1 MENLT
6 HTLVGLAM
14 ARCGLEKTTI
24 RGAGMMMLA
33 ANAPDVDAIFW
44 FNRQHYLDYHRA
56 YTHSFACAPL
66 VALLPMVLVRAQLS
80 WKSYVAAVAGVLS
93 HLLLDWTNPYGIDLL
108 LPFSHRRLML
118 DITNIADVWIWAI
131 LFVGLLAPMLV
142 RKLRPAA
149 DSIRPEADSIR
160 PEADSMMT
168 PVADSTR
175 PKPDSMS
182 PAADSMTPSPR
193 AVWAWIALSALIT
206 YEGARFALHAKA
218 VEMLESQTYSSG
230 TDTSGARKDQAP
242 RQTIAVP
249 ADFVHPARW
258 KGIARCE
265 AFDTIVPLDV
275 QDGFDTSE
283 ERTFVDAS
291 GPAIDEARRFPEFQT
306 MIRFSQAPFWK
317 VTPVSAGTLVELID
331 LRFGTP
337 DNPGFAV
344 AAGIVH

>member
-14 ARCGLEKTTI
+14 ARCGLERTTI

-56 YTHSFACAPL
+56 YTHSLACAPL
-66 VALLPMVLVRAQLS
+66 VALLPMVLARAQFS
-80 WKSYVAAVAGVLS
+80 WKSYGAAVAGVLS

-131 LFVGLLAPMLV
+131 LFVGLLAPTLG
-142 RKLRPAA
+142 KLRTKGAP
-149 DSIRPEADSIR
+149 SIG
-160 PEADSMMT
+160 M
-168 PVADSTR
+168 
-175 PKPDSMS
+175 
-182 PAADSMTPSPR
+182 PSR
-193 AVWAWIALSALIT
+193 VLWAWIALSTLIT
-206 YEGARFALHAKA
+206 YEGVRFAFHAKA
-218 VEMLESQTYSSG
+218 VEMLESQTYQG
-230 TDTSGARKDQAP
+230 QAP
-242 RQTIAVP
+242 LQAIAVP
-249 ADFVHPARW
+249 ADFVHPALW
-258 KGIARCE
+258 KGIARTE
-265 AFDTIVPLDV
+265 GFVTIVPLDV
-275 QDGFDTSE
+275 QGGFDSAG
-283 ERTFVDAS
+283 ERTFDDPPPGPAVDA
-291 GPAIDEARRFPEFQT
+291 ARRLAEFQT

-317 VTPVSAGTLVELID
+317 VTPVSGGTLVELID

-344 AAGIVH
+344 ASGVIPGIDPTPGR

>member
-44 FNRQHYLDYHRA
+44 FNRQHYLDYHRT

-66 VALLPMVLVRAQLS
+66 VALLPMLLVRAQFS

-118 DITNIADVWIWAI
+118 DITNIADIWIWAI
-131 LFVGLLAPMLV
+131 LFVGLLAPMLGKM
-142 RKLRPAA
+142 RR
-149 DSIRPEADSIR
+149 
-160 PEADSMMT
+160 

-175 PKPDSMS
+175 PQ
-182 PAADSMTPSPR
+182 ADSMTPSPR
-193 AVWAWIALSALIT
+193 AAWAWIALSALIT
-206 YEGARFALHAKA
+206 YESARFALHAKA

-230 TDTSGARKDQAP
+230 TDTSGTHKDQAP
-242 RQTIAVP
+242 RETIAVP

-265 AFDTIVPLDV
+265 GFDTIVPLDV
-275 QDGFDTSE
+275 QDGFDPSQ
-283 ERTFVDAS
+283 ERIFVDAS